1 MYYSYSLNILKTD
14 TLLTQGGFKVTEK
27 KVEMGEHDPPI
38 KKKSSFEAGMKKWGI
53 PVAIIVVLLLLL
65 MPTPGGMEPAAQKS
79 LAIFTGALVLWVT
92 TPIPIY
98 LTSLIAILLLPLVGA
113 VEDQSV
119 AFGTLGFDVI
129 WLMVSAF
136 ILTSAMIKSNL
147 GRRFSLWMVTKFGKT
162 PRMTMLVLVIINF
175 ILAFFV
181 PSTTARATLM
191 VPICLILLEVY
202 KAIPGKS
209 NLGKLM
215 MLQGVQAD
223 ALATSGV
230 MTATAGNIIAV
241 GFINEQA
248 GGHIGYMDW
257 LLASMPTAI
266 ITMGLTFMV
275 GFKLFSIKDE
285 ASVFENA
292 MGTLKDELKKL
303 GSFSLAEKKA
313 TVIFLLTVLL
323 WATGDYQ
330 KDWFGFEISTEQTA
344 VIAALLCLLP
354 RAGILTWKD
363 ANIKWEL
370 MIFAA
375 GAYAVGNAL
384 DKSGGAEWII
394 GKVVGGLGLEHMNHA
409 LVAVLVIFLSMYS
422 HLIFTSKTVRVTI
435 LIPAFIALAKTL
447 GMNPVPLALAAAMT
461 MTYTITLPP
470 HSKVNTIYFG
480 TGFFS
485 VLDQVKYAI
494 ITCFIGA
501 SIISLAYFTWFK
513 ILGL

>member
-1 MYYSYSLNILKTD
+1 MSGTD
-14 TLLTQGGFKVTEK
+14 KRAHKAAV
-27 KVEMGEHDPPI
+27 DPPQT
-38 KKKSSFEAGMKKWGI
+38 KKKGRFEQGMKKWGI
-53 PVAIIVVLLLLL
+53 PVAIVIFLILIL
-65 MPTPGGMEPAAQKS
+65 MPTPEGMAPEAQK
-79 LAIFTGALVLWVT
+79 AIAVFCSALVLWIT

-98 LTSLIAILLLPLVGA
+98 LTSIIMILLLPMTGA
-113 VEDQSV
+113 VESQKV

-136 ILTSAMIKSNL
+136 VLTSAIMKSNL
-147 GRRFSLWMVTKFGKT
+147 GRRFALWMVTKFGKT
-162 PRMTMLVLVIINF
+162 PKTTMLVLVAINF

-191 VPICLILLEVY
+191 MPICLILLEIY
-202 KAIPGKS
+202 KSIPGEG

-223 ALATSGV
+223 AIATSGV

-248 GGHIGYMDW
+248 GGNIGYMDW
-257 LLASMPTAI
+257 LLASMPAAI
-266 ITMGLTFMV
+266 ITMLLTFLI
-275 GFKLFSIKDE
+275 GFKLFPINKE
-285 ASVFENA
+285 TGKFENA
-292 MGTLKDELKKL
+292 RDTLKEELSKL
-303 GSFSLAEKKA
+303 GKFSFAEKKA
-313 TVIFLLTVLL
+313 TFIFLLTVIL

-330 KDWFGFEISTEQTA
+330 MGWFGFEISTEQTA
-344 VIAALLCLLP
+344 VLAALLCLLP
-354 RAGILTWKD
+354 KIGLLTWKE

-384 DKSGGAEWII
+384 DQSEGATWLIT
-394 GKVVGGLGLEHMNHA
+394 KLVNGLGLESMPHFW
-409 LVAVLVIFLSMYS
+409 VYVIVIFLSMYS

-447 GMNPVPLALAAAMT
+447 GMDPVALALASAMT

-480 TGFFS
+480 TGYFS

-494 ITCFIGA
+494 VTCFIGA
-501 SIISLAYFTWFK
+501 TVISISLFTWFK
-513 ILGL
+513 IIGI